1 MEKIDKPENKDVS
14 PDLDME
20 KVAGNEAGE
29 NIVQDEDE
37 AVIYE
42 NPYENSWKKLLK
54 SCGII
59 IVLLI
64 PSVVVFFWEPSKD
77 SPSTPAP
84 TKVASAPAPTQPAA
98 SVPSAIPAQPEAPT
112 QPAVPAPKVAS
123 VPAPTQPAASV
134 PSAVP
139 SPAPKVASVPAPTPP
154 AVPAP
159 KVASVPAP
167 SPALRLPAVS
177 KTPILPPPAPSSA
190 PPLPAV
196 SKVPPRPAP
205 APSAASNYQRSATQ
219 VLPAGTSV
227 SGFLNRSESKKRF
240 YEILRKAPLKY
251 DVQKLYAS
259 SRIASGYG
267 LAMRKKRVRGNV
279 RNPIGQ
285 VIDIAGKLTATYEV
299 YRSPYKVDLSKYLE
313 LVRLRPNS
321 SQKVYICPVM
331 QAALQETELMKLH
344 SPAQEDMASVL
355 YKKIFSPDATAET
368 VNANL
373 KALEQNIRKVS
384 FARYRISIVISRYS
398 EEHKLI
404 SQSSAKIEFEI
415 HSQMNFLVLVWDN
428 ITKKHKSLRYEIVTK
443 SFGSKDFARNGEP
456 TYKIPWEREGVL
468 VNSTQ
473 KMAAS
478 LYADLQ
484 KMYNAD

>member
-64 PSVVVFFWEPSKD
+64 PSVVVFFWEPSKN

-84 TKVASAPAPTQPAA
+84 TKVASAPAPVQPAA
-98 SVPSAIPAQPEAPT
+98 SAPSAIPSPAPKVASVPAPT
-112 QPAVPAPKVAS
+112 RPAVPAPKVAS
-123 VPAPTQPAASV
+123 VPAPTQPAASA

-139 SPAPKVASVPAPTPP
+139 S
-154 AVPAP
+154 PAP

-177 KTPILPPPAPSSA
+177 KTPILPPPPSSA

-205 APSAASNYQRSATQ
+205 APSAASKYQRSATQ

-251 DVQKLYAS
+251 DVQKLYAG
-259 SRIASGYG
+259 SRYLFPIASGYG

-313 LVRLRPNS
+313 LVRLQPNS
-321 SQKVYICPVM
+321 SQMVYICPVM

-355 YKKIFSPDATAET
+355 YEKIFSPDATAET

-404 SQSSAKIEFEI
+404 SQSSAKIKFEI

-468 VNSTQ
+468 VNSIQ

-478 LYADLQ
+478 LYADLH

>member
-84 TKVASAPAPTQPAA
+84 TKVASAPAPA
-98 SVPSAIPAQPEAPT
+98 
-112 QPAVPAPKVAS
+112 QPAVPSPAPKVAS
-123 VPAPTQPAASV
+123 VPAPTQPAASAPSASPSQPVAPTQPAV
-134 PSAVP
+134 PAPKVAIAPVQPAVP
-139 SPAPKVASVPAPTPP
+139 SPAPKVASVPAP
-154 AVPAP
+154 
-159 KVASVPAP
+159 
-167 SPALRLPAVS
+167 SPALPLPAVS

-205 APSAASNYQRSATQ
+205 ASSAASNYQRSATQ

-251 DVQKLYAS
+251 DVQKLYAG
-259 SRIASGYG
+259 SRYLFPIASGYG

-321 SQKVYICPVM
+321 SQMVYICPVM

-404 SQSSAKIEFEI
+404 SQSSAKIKFEI

-468 VNSTQ
+468 VNSIQ

-478 LYADLQ
+478 LYADLH